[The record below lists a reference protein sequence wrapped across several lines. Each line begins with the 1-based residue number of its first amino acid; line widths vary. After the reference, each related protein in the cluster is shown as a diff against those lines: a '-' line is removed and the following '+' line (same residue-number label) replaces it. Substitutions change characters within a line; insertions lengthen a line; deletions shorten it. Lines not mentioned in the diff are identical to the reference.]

1 MASYPASES
10 SDFRWKSLTQD
21 IVSSEHLDEGARP
34 VFSEQYVPISDDIQ
48 HFLPEYVRKKFHGRI
63 EPNLCTIKVLSS
75 SNNPESTDALI
86 TTPTLFR
93 PFYTFILSWY
103 KDQAHRDIDNST
115 LTPES
120 KKSPISDNCRLLKY
134 PLVSEMTSDLSFDKS
149 HWIVCPFHCC
159 VEPLSEQTRRCDGP
173 CGRMRSVKELQVHG
187 RCEHAI
193 CQLCT
198 ANASMIE
205 NTDGSIGCCNPE
217 CFAADLAALCPDPI
231 LRHKYFQM
239 IINKNK
245 ADEVTMICHGRKD
258 CNKKRLHRATISLS
272 SPPTSSASKSNC
284 NKHGLKELIC
294 IRALILEKGPMKTIC
309 RRHSISEIASTELL
323 RNALQWVTGDRQN
336 LHKSRIFFNY
346 GRNIEDSELQEI
358 DLKQYGNKEINYFP
372 FTNGTLN
379 FVVDYTNSIGGNSTS
394 PRI

>member
-48 HFLPEYVRKKFHGRI
+48 HFLPEYIRKKFHGRI
-63 EPNLCTIKVLSS
+63 EPNLCTIKVVCKT
-75 SNNPESTDALI
+75 EVKE
-86 TTPTLFR
+86 

-120 KKSPISDNCRLLKY
+120 KKSPIS
-134 PLVSEMTSDLSFDKS
+134 VTSRTEIKEKRPMQSQETT
-149 HWIVCPFHCC
+149 
-159 VEPLSEQTRRCDGP
+159 VEIGEQTRRCDGP